1 MMTRES
7 FLVLLESYED
17 PKLGQEAVKPTF
29 YVPTVFLR
37 LVGSPESEEQRP
49 EKSWNC
55 AEIL

>member
-1 MMTRES
+1 MPRES
-7 FLVLLESYED
+7 RLVLLESYED
-17 PKLGQEAVKPTF
+17 PKLGQEAVNPTF
-29 YVPTVFLR
+29 YVQIVFPW